1 MSRSA
6 DIPVLCIQKIDLQR
20 VQYQKLWG
28 GKIPELPKVLKE
40 MANCEKACQTNASQ
54 VLGILA
60 SYYKNN

>member
-20 VQYQKLWG
+20 VQYQKLWR

-40 MANCEKACQTNASQ
+40 MANCEKGCQTKAYQ

-60 SYYKNN
+60 SYYKND